1 MLQDCKWLLIFDN
14 ADDLN
19 ILRRAWPGSAA
30 GSILLTSRDFTAE
43 FGPAATG
50 IPVQS
55 FDDTAGTAAFL
66 SLIGQESSESNL
78 SLAKDITRKL
88 GGLPLALRQISGFI
102 MQQKLS
108 LHKFIPLYE
117 KNAAKIHAKKTGVT
131 DYEHT
136 LSTVWELAL
145 GKLSASAS
153 SLLKLLAFFDPDR
166 IDEVL
171 LTESVEPEED
181 TEFAFLADEME

>member
-1 MLQDCKWLLIFDN
+1 LIFDN
-14 ADDLN
+14 ADDLD
-19 ILRRAWPGSAA
+19 ILKRAWPGNAA
-30 GSILLTSRDFTAE
+30 GSILLTSRNFTAE

-50 IPVQS
+50 ISVQP

-66 SLIGQESSESNL
+66 SLIGQENSESNW
-78 SLAKDITRKL
+78 SLAKDITQKL

-102 MQQKLS
+102 TRQKLS
-108 LHKFIPLYE
+108 LRDFIPLYE

-145 GKLSASAS
+145 SKLSSSAS
-153 SLLKLLAFFDPDR
+153 SLLKLLALFDPDR

-171 LTESVEPEED
+171 LTESVGPEED
-181 TEFAFLADEME
+181 IEFAFLTDDME